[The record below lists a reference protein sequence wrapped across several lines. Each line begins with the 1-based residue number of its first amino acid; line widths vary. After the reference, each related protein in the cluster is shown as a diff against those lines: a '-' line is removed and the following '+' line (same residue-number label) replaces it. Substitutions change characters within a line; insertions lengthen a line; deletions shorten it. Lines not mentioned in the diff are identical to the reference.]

1 MPKLLVLYVGAESP
15 AAALA
20 DAAAQ
25 GANSVRFTEVDVRVG
40 EAHSQPTRGR
50 HSRLESSAALAA
62 YAGIVIAC
70 EAAAEIPDSL
80 DALFRDLE
88 RTPAE
93 TFANTVFGVAGG
105 ENTVLPGRV
114 AALGGIV
121 VGEPRGAA
129 DPELRARELGAR
141 VAKVTGWVAH
151 ALGHEH
157 DPARQHHHPH

>member
-1 MPKLLVLYVGAESP
+1 MPKLVVVYFGAEAP

-25 GANSVRFTEVDVRVG
+25 GASSVRFTEVDVRVG
-40 EAHSQPTRGR
+40 EPHSQPTRGR
-50 HSRLESSAALAA
+50 HNRLESSESLAE

-80 DALFRDLE
+80 DALLRDLE

-93 TFANTVFGVAGG
+93 TFANMVFGVAGG
-105 ENTVLPGRV
+105 ENSVLPGRV

-121 VGEPRGAA
+121 VGEPRGTA
-129 DPELRARELGAR
+129 DPELRARQLGAR
-141 VAKVTGWVAH
+141 VAKVTAWVAH
-151 ALGHEH
+151 ALGHEQ
-157 DPARQHHHPH
+157 DAARQHHHH